1 MGLFSAWMPLGKICA
16 SKFMKLFPMQQRL
29 IESRKED
36 NVAQEDEH
44 LRAYREIKE
53 DNVAQEDEHLR
64 AYREINE
71 GYDRLS

>member
-1 MGLFSAWMPLGKICA
+1 
-16 SKFMKLFPMQQRL
+16 MQLRL
-29 IESRKED
+29 IESR
-36 NVAQEDEH
+36 
-44 LRAYREIKE
+44 KE

>member
-16 SKFMKLFPMQQRL
+16 SKFMKLFPMQLRL
-29 IESRKED
+29 IESR
-36 NVAQEDEH
+36 
-44 LRAYREIKE
+44 KE